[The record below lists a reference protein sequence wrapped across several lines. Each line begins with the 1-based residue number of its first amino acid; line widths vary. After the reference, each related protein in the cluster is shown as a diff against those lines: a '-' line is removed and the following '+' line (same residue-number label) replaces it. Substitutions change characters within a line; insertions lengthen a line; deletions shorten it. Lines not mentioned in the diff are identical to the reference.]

1 MKSLNLSCSPHIRD
15 NITTR
20 AIMLD
25 VLVAL
30 TPALAA
36 SVLIFGGRALLV
48 SVVCVVCAVASEY
61 LFEKGVKRP
70 VTITDLSAAVTG
82 LLLAFCLP
90 VSIPLWMAGLGSVIA
105 IVVVKQLFGG
115 IGKNF
120 ANPAITARI
129 LLLVSFGG
137 AMTTWTIDGVSSATP
152 LGGGSLPSLANFFLG
167 RHAGSLGETCT
178 VALLLGGVYLLVR
191 RVITWHI
198 PVAYI
203 GSVVLFT
210 LVAGQDLS
218 LQILGGGLMLG
229 AFFMATDYSS
239 SPTTS
244 SGKLI
249 YGVGCGLLTMIIRIW
264 GSAPEGVS
272 YAILLMNIL
281 APHIDRLTRTMP
293 LGGDLA

>member
-1 MKSLNLSCSPHIRD
+1 MKDLNLSCSPHIRD

-30 TPALAA
+30 VPALAA
-36 SVLIFGGRALLV
+36 SVLIFGWRALLV
-48 SVVCVVCAVASEY
+48 SAVCVVCAVVSEL
-61 LFEKGVKRP
+61 LFEMGVKRP
-70 VTITDLSAAVTG
+70 ITVRDLSAAVTG
-82 LLLAFCLP
+82 LLLALCLP
-90 VSIPLWMAGLGSVIA
+90 VSIPLWIAGLGSIIA

-129 LLLVSFGG
+129 ILLISFGS
-137 AMTTWTIDGVSSATP
+137 AMTTWSIDGVSSATP
-152 LGGGSLPSLANFFLG
+152 LGGGSLPSIVDLFLG
-167 RHAGSLGETCT
+167 RHPGCLGETCA

-198 PVAYI
+198 PAAYL
-203 GSVVLFT
+203 GSVAIFSLA
-210 LVAGQDLS
+210 AGQDLT
-218 LQILGGGLMLG
+218 LQLLGGGLLLG
-229 AFFMATDYSS
+229 AIFMATDYVS
-239 SPTTS
+239 SPTTA

-281 APHIDRLTRTMP
+281 APHIDRLTRTKP